1 LREKNK
7 STLEIKKY
15 QRREELSWREKV
27 KKEEEKGEG
36 RGNFLLVK
44 IQS

>member
-7 STLEIKKY
+7 SILEIKKY

-36 RGNFLLVK
+36 REKFLLVK

>member
-15 QRREELSWREKV
+15 QIREELSWREKV

-36 RGNFLLVK
+36 HGNFLLVK